1 VEVKS
6 NENAGFFSE
15 EIELKTEEGNK
26 KREKELKEDIKTV
39 VAKGQHGFSLLIPI
53 LSSLISQDIKHTTL
67 TTLYA

>member
-1 VEVKS
+1 LVSDLKSKPRQQVEVKS

-39 VAKGQHGFSLLIPI
+39 VGLMVTAQNLFI
-53 LSSLISQDIKHTTL
+53 LPEKRRK
-67 TTLYA
+67 

>member
-39 VAKGQHGFSLLIPI
+39 VGLMVTAQNLFI
-53 LSSLISQDIKHTTL
+53 LPEKRRK
-67 TTLYA
+67 